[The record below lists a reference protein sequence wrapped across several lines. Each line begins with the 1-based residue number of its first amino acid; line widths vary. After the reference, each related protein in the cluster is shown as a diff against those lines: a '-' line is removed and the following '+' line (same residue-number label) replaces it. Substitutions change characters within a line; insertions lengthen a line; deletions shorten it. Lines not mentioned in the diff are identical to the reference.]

1 MSTQALDPRAHHVG
15 LATSRAATPTAGGAT
30 TALDLAERLRRRDVS
45 SVELTR
51 ATFATIAEKDPQF
64 HAFVELDERRA
75 LRAAEEADR
84 RLRGGGTLPAFL
96 GVPTGIKDSEFVR
109 GLHVRVGSRALKW
122 VISPI
127 DGKLTRR
134 CREGGFVIVGK
145 TSTSE
150 LTILPFV
157 HTDLGPP
164 TRNPYAPDCYSGGSS
179 GGAAAAVASGM
190 LPIAPGSDGAGSIR
204 LPASFCGLVGVK
216 PGRGALFNEH
226 LAVDMANV
234 SGIGPLAHTVR
245 DAAALM
251 DVLDGRTLA
260 HEPDGYLAAAGR
272 PPSRLRIRFAVKS
285 HLCAVEPEI
294 EAATLRAAKQ
304 LEALGHHIEGGPSP
318 PTIVG
323 DDFLPVMARM
333 MANLPLPPFSSNRLQ
348 PTTRWMR
355 EIGKRWTKRDALA
368 RHAELQDRLDRWF
381 ADGDTDVWLSPTCG
395 VPTPRVGQF
404 EGLDGE
410 ATFRAV
416 VPLGA
421 FTAGFNITGQP
432 ALSLPAGLSRAGLP
446 MGVQLAM
453 KRGAEKTLLGLAGA
467 LEPLLR

>member
-1 MSTQALDPRAHHVG
+1 MSTQAVDTNTLKSAP
-15 LATSRAATPTAGGAT
+15 ATSRTASPPPGAVT
-30 TALDLAERLRRRDVS
+30 TALDLAERLRRREVS

-51 ATFATIAEKDPQF
+51 ATFAAIAEKDPQI
-64 HAFVELDERRA
+64 HAFVDLDERRA
-75 LRAAEEADR
+75 LRAAEDADR
-84 RLRGGGTLPAFL
+84 RLREGGRLPAFL
-96 GVPTGIKDSEFVR
+96 GVPTAIKDSEFVR
-109 GLHVRVGSRALKW
+109 GLHVRLGSRAFKW
-122 VISPI
+122 VVSPI
-127 DGKLTRR
+127 DSKITRR

-164 TRNPYAPDCYSGGSS
+164 TRNPHAPDHYAGGSS
-179 GGAAAAVASGM
+179 GGAAAAVAGGM
-190 LPIAPGSDGAGSIR
+190 LSIAPGADGAGSIR
-204 LPASFCGLVGVK
+204 LPAAFCGLVGVK

-226 LAVDMANV
+226 LNVDIAYL

-251 DVLDGRTLA
+251 DVLDGRRFEG
-260 HEPDGYLAAAGR
+260 EPGSYLAAAAR
-272 PPSRLRIRFAVKS
+272 APSRLRIRFAVKN
-285 HLCAVEPEI
+285 HLCTVEPEI
-294 EAATLRAAKQ
+294 AAATIRAAKE
-304 LEALGHHIEGGPSP
+304 LESLGHHVEEGPPP
-318 PTIVG
+318 PTIVA

-333 MANLPLPPFSSNRLQ
+333 MANVPLPPFSSGRLQ

-355 EIGKRWTKRDALA
+355 EFGKRWTKRDALA
-368 RHAELQDRLDRWF
+368 RHADLQRRLDAWF
-381 ADGDTDVWLSPTCG
+381 AADDTDVWLSPTCG
-395 VPTPRVGQF
+395 VSTPRVGQF

-410 ATFRAV
+410 AVFRAV

-432 ALSLPAGLSRAGLP
+432 AASLPAGVSRAGLP

>member
-1 MSTQALDPRAHHVG
+1 MSTQAVDSNPLKSRS
-15 LATSRAATPTAGGAT
+15 ATSRTATPPSGAAT
-30 TALDLAERLRRRDVS
+30 TALDLAELLRRREIS

-51 ATFATIAEKDPQF
+51 ATFAAIAEKDPQI

-75 LRAAEEADR
+75 LRAAEDADR
-84 RLRGGGTLPAFL
+84 RLRAGGRLPAFL
-96 GVPTGIKDSEFVR
+96 GVPTAIKDSEFVR
-109 GLHVRVGSRALKW
+109 FLHTRVGSRALKW
-122 VISPI
+122 VISPV
-127 DGKLTRR
+127 DGKITRR

-164 TRNPYAPDCYSGGSS
+164 TRNPRALDHYSGGSS

-216 PGRGALFNEH
+216 PGRGALFNDH
-226 LAVDMANV
+226 LKVDIANL

-251 DVLDGRTLA
+251 DVLDGRTSA
-260 HEPDGYLAAAGR
+260 REPDSYLAAADR
-272 PPSRLRIRFAVKS
+272 MPSGLRIRVALKN
-285 HLCAVEPEI
+285 HLCAVEPDI
-294 EAATLRAAKQ
+294 EAATLRAAKE
-304 LEALGHHIEGGPSP
+304 LASLGHHVEEGPSP
-318 PTIVG
+318 PAIFE
-323 DDFLPVMARM
+323 DDFLPVMSRM
-333 MANLPLPPFSSNRLQ
+333 MANVPLPPLTSHLLQ

-355 EIGKRWTKRDALA
+355 RLGKRFTKEEALA
-368 RHAELQDRLDRWF
+368 RHAELQQRLDGWF
-381 ADGDTDVWLSPTCG
+381 GEADTDAWLSPTCG
-395 VPTPRVGQF
+395 VSTPRVGQF

-410 ATFRAV
+410 ATFRAIV
-416 VPLGA
+416 RLGA
-421 FTAGFNITGQP
+421 FTAAFNITGQP
-432 ALSLPAGLSRAGLP
+432 AVSLPAGDSRAGLP
-446 MGVQLAM
+446 MGVQLIM
-453 KRGAEKTLLGLAGA
+453 KRGAERPLLGLAAA